1 MISVKMIFT
10 NKLLIF
16 KNNMVNK
23 LLLFVCGLFL
33 SITNNAQELSEKNI
47 TTQVSEVTVFINDAQ
62 ITRKKSV
69 ELKKGITILKFVD
82 LSPFI
87 DAKSIQ
93 VKVDG
98 NVTVLSVNHQQNY
111 IDKLEKKPELVDL
124 EAKLKAEEDKI
135 NLQRTYLDILK
146 EELAFIRENRN
157 IGGKNEELNVN
168 NLREA
173 SNFYSSKLTALKL
186 KEIEI
191 NKELE
196 VLNKSKLDLEN
207 QIKTITSS
215 REFPNGEI
223 LVKVDTK
230 NYTTANVELSYIVGN
245 AGWFPSYDI
254 RAKNV
259 NEPIDIVYKANVKQ
273 DTKVDWKNVKLNL
286 SSANPN
292 ISGVVPELQP
302 YFLNYNTLPPRY
314 DLSSNEITGRVFD
327 EDQLPLPGA
336 NILVKGTTIGAS
348 TDFDGNFSITIPD
361 SSSEL
366 VFSYIGYETQ
376 VVPVRSSNVNVY
388 LKENN
393 QVLEEVV
400 VVGYGTKR
408 NKKISNSMDD
418 KAETAAIRGAGSLQI
433 PLGQVAKQ
441 TTIEFEIDI
450 PYSITSDNKNYTVDM
465 ASYEL
470 PANYKYFCVPK
481 VNNDAFLMAN
491 ISDWEKYNLL
501 EGEAN
506 IFFENTYVGKTLLDV
521 RYASDTLQISLG
533 RDKNVSVK
541 REKIKDYS
549 TKQFIGSRKEESRA
563 YSIVVKNNKTQKIDM
578 LIFDQ
583 VPVSTLEE
591 IKVEVSEISG
601 AKQNMETGEIKWE
614 FSIDPNQTKI
624 FELKYAVKYPK
635 NRTLI
640 IE

>member
-1 MISVKMIFT
+1 
-10 NKLLIF
+10 
-16 KNNMVNK
+16 MVNK
-23 LLLFVCGLFL
+23 LLLMVCGLFFA
-33 SITNNAQELSEKNI
+33 ITNNAQEITEKNI

-62 ITRKKSV
+62 VTRKKSI

-93 VKVDG
+93 VKMDG

-111 IDKLEKKPELVDL
+111 IHKLEKKPELIDL
-124 EAKLKAEEDKI
+124 EAKLKAVEDKI
-135 NLQRTYLDILK
+135 DLQRTYLDILN
-146 EELAFIRENRN
+146 EELTFIRDNRN

-173 SNFYSSKLTALKL
+173 SNFYSTKLTALKL

-191 NKELE
+191 NKALE

-207 QIKTITSS
+207 QIKTITSL

-223 LVKVDTK
+223 LVKVDSK

-273 DTKVDWKNVKLNL
+273 DTKVDWNNVKLNL

-302 YFLNYNTLPPRY
+302 YFLNYNILPPRY
-314 DLSSNEITGRVFD
+314 DLTSNEITGRVFD

-336 NILVKGTTIGAS
+336 NVLVKGTTIGAS

-376 VVPVRSSNVNVY
+376 VVPVRSSNLNVY
-388 LKENN
+388 LKEDSR
-393 QVLEEVV
+393 VLEEVV

-408 NKKISNSMDD
+408 SKKISNSLDD
-418 KAETAAIRGAGSLQI
+418 KAEAVVIRGAGSLQI

-441 TTIEFEIDI
+441 TTIEFEIEI
-450 PYSITSDNKNYTVDM
+450 PYSIKSDNKSYAVDM

-470 PANYKYFCVPK
+470 TANYKYFCVPK
-481 VNNDAFLMAN
+481 INNDAFLMAN

-521 RYASDTLQISLG
+521 RYATDTLQISLG

-541 REKIKDYS
+541 REKIKEYS

-563 YSIVVKNNKTQKIDM
+563 YSIVVKNNKNQKIDM
-578 LIFDQ
+578 LIYDQ

-591 IKVEVSEISG
+591 IKVEVNEISG
-601 AKQNMETGEIKWE
+601 AKQTVETGEIKWD
-614 FSIDPNQTKI
+614 FSIDPNQTKT
-624 FELKYAVKYPK
+624 FQLKYAVKYPK